1 MDHIGAID
9 VKAAFLQAPRRTQM
23 TRVTVGEPPSLLKAM
38 NLVKPDEKWIIKQA
52 LYGLIESPG
61 DWGQHRD
68 EQLPHLRW
76 RHAGQEFTL
85 KETKER
91 HVWAVRR
98 VGAPETEDNH
108 GFVLVYVDDMLLFGD
123 TEQVKATA
131 AAVRSLWECSPLE
144 LLDETKE
151 LHFCGMELRRYKSGV
166 FLSQTGYLV
175 EMLKRYEVQGVEP
188 YPLPK
193 VEDGE
198 DEEPYLKALRRAQTL
213 VGELLWASTRTRP
226 DIAFATGL
234 LDRLAHR
241 RPNYVNTLGEHL
253 LKYLQG
259 TTDYGLNYQPGDD
272 TDYGDGQLPDL

>member
-1 MDHIGAID
+1 MFG
-9 VKAAFLQAPRRTQM
+9 QC
-23 TRVTVGEPPSLLKAM
+23 
-38 NLVKPDEKWIIKQA
+38 DELEHQK
-52 LYGLIESPG
+52 
-61 DWGQHRD
+61 
-68 EQLPHLRW
+68 LRI
-76 RHAGQEFTL
+76 T
-85 KETKER
+85 
-91 HVWAVRR
+91 
-98 VGAPETEDNH
+98 D
-108 GFVLVYVDDMLLFGD
+108 GFVLVYVEDMLLFGD

-175 EMLKRYEVQGVEP
+175 EMLKRSEVQGVEP

-213 VGELLWASTRTRP
+213 VGELLWASARTRP